1 MRLSLYIWPANQMK
15 YFLFVKNIYLYILF
29 CFHYIYIIFLFNK
42 DTVYED
48 STLVWLDMNSQ
59 ENIYKFNP

>member
-1 MRLSLYIWPANQMK
+1 MK

-29 CFHYIYIIFLFNK
+29 YFHYIYIIILFN
-42 DTVYED
+42 TNSVYED

-59 ENIYKFNP
+59 ENIYKLNP